1 MLLNLKDWKLS
12 RSYGVRYWSPQ
23 SRNYAT
29 VDALFT
35 ALVEGW
41 QVSSIVYRTQHWFA
55 GNNRRVKIFV
65 FELYRGSRQMRMP
78 IINNP
83 VLERLLMN
91 PRFVVQRRS
100 HEKKARDSKCKSLA
114 LIPQQAL
121 AVVTS

>member
-1 MLLNLKDWKLS
+1 MLLELKDLKLS

-41 QVSSIVYRTQHWFA
+41 RVSSIVHRTQHWFA

-65 FELYRGSRQMRMP
+65 FELHRGSRQMRMP
-78 IINNP
+78 VVNNP

-91 PRFVVQRRS
+91 PTFIIQKRTR
-100 HEKKARDSKCKSLA
+100 EKQARDSKCKSLIV
-114 LIPQQAL
+114 LPQQAL
-121 AVVTS
+121 AVATT